1 MDHYERKKK
10 SDKAKAK
17 AGQPSQKHVR
27 QYEAIM
33 EKRLK
38 EKPVKK

>member
-10 SDKAKAK
+10 SDKAKEK
-17 AGQPSQKHVR
+17 AGQPSKKHVR

-33 EKRLK
+33 EKRAK
-38 EKPVKK
+38 EQHVKK

>member
-33 EKRLK
+33 DKRKKNEKQK
-38 EKPVKK
+38 E